1 VTGPGVIEIELNGAA
16 RQLGAGTSLHGLVAA
31 LELEGQPVA
40 LAVNRWVVPRERW
53 PHTILQPHDKVDVVL
68 AIGGG

>member
-1 VTGPGVIEIELNGAA
+1 MIEIELNGDAH
-16 RQLGAGTSLHGLVAA
+16 RLQPGSTLQDLVEA
-31 LELEGQPVA
+31 LELGAQSVA

-53 PHTILQPHDKVDVVL
+53 RATVLQPRDTVDVVR

>member
-1 VTGPGVIEIELNGAA
+1 VIEIELNGAA
-16 RQLGAGTSLHGLVAA
+16 HQVGPGCSLHGLVAA
-31 LELEGQPVA
+31 LQLQDQPVA

-53 PHTILQPHDKVDVVL
+53 SCTILQPRDKVDVVR

>member
-1 VTGPGVIEIELNGAA
+1 MIDIDLNGAPHRLA
-16 RQLGAGTSLHGLVAA
+16 PGSSLLDLVDSLGLGGET
-31 LELEGQPVA
+31 VA

-53 PHTILQPHDKVDVVL
+53 SDTALQPRDKVDVVR

>member
-1 VTGPGVIEIELNGAA
+1 VIEIELNGAA
-16 RQLGAGTSLHGLVAA
+16 RQVAAGSSLHGLVVALA
-31 LELEGQPVA
+31 LESQPVA

-53 PHTILQPHDKVDVVL
+53 RQTILQPHDKVEVVR

>member
-1 VTGPGVIEIELNGAA
+1 VIEIELNGAA
-16 RQLGAGTSLHGLVAA
+16 REVAAGSSLHGLVAA
-31 LELEGQPVA
+31 LELESQPVA

-53 PHTILQPHDKVDVVL
+53 SCTILQPRDKVDVVR